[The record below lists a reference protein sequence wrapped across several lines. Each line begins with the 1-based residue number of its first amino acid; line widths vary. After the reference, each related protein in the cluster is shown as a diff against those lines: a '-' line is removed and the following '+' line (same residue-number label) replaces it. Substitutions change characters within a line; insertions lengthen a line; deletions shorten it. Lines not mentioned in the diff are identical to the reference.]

1 MKKSYLI
8 TLLISLSC
16 FLIFCGFPSISA
28 SQSKPQQPVTS
39 GANVFHWQLQ
49 TPWGPKMLLFR
60 SAQDLCN
67 KIKEMS
73 NGQLDIKLL
82 PVNAVAPPL
91 QLFDA
96 CSKGVIESFF
106 GFPGFWAGKI
116 PEATFFGSVP
126 FGFNSF
132 SQYDIWYWNLG
143 GINLAR
149 ESYAKHNLYFVG
161 YVHSHGTPSDL
172 YMKKDSPV
180 RKFEDFKGKK
190 MRFAPGISSEVMKE
204 AGVSVV
210 NLPPTEFYTSL
221 EKGVVDGGDFF
232 ARETNFDMGIQE
244 VTRWIVVMPSY
255 KPAACLEFAVNM
267 DAWKKLPPHLKAIVE
282 SAVREYSGIFY
293 QRFYLADIEALEKM
307 LKSGMQIIQMPPSE
321 EAKFRSRSMTIWKS
335 WANKSPLASKAYES
349 QLAFMKQLGIV
360 K

>member
-1 MKKSYLI
+1 MKKSYVI
-8 TLLISLSC
+8 LLVICLSC
-16 FLIFCGFPSISA
+16 FLIFSSFPSGA
-28 SQSKPQQPVTS
+28 VSQTKAQQPAAS
-39 GANVFHWQLQ
+39 GAHVIHWQLQ

-67 KIKEMS
+67 TIKEMS

-96 CSKGVIESFF
+96 CSKGVVEAFF

-126 FGFNSF
+126 FGFSSF

-143 GINLAR
+143 GIQIAR
-149 ESYAKHNLYFVG
+149 ESYGKHNLYFVG
-161 YVHSHGTPSDL
+161 YVHSHGAPSDL
-172 YMKKDSPV
+172 YTRKDFPL

-221 EKGVVDGGDFF
+221 EKGVIDGGDFF
-232 ARETNFDMGIQE
+232 ARESNFDMGIHE
-244 VTRWIVVMPSY
+244 VTRWIIVMPSY
-255 KPAACLEFAVNM
+255 KPAACLELAVNM
-267 DAWKKLPPHLKAIVE
+267 DAWKKLPPHLKAVVE
-282 SAVREYSGIFY
+282 SAVREYSGIFH
-293 QRFYLADIEALEKM
+293 QRFSVADLDALEKM
-307 LKSGMQIIQMPPSE
+307 SKSGMQVIQMPPAE
-321 EAKFRSRSMTIWKS
+321 EAKFRSRAMTIWKS

-349 QLAFMKQLGIV
+349 QVAYMKRLGLV
-360 K
+360 Q

>member
-8 TLLISLSC
+8 TLAISLSC
-16 FLIFCGFPSISA
+16 FLIFCGFPSLSA
-28 SQSKPQQPVTS
+28 SQSKPQQPS

-60 SAQDLCN
+60 TGQDLCHT
-67 KIKEMS
+67 IKEMS

-96 CSKGVIESFF
+96 CSKGAVEAFI

-132 SQYDIWYWNLG
+132 LQYEIWYWSLG

-161 YVHSHGTPSDL
+161 FFNGHGAPADI
-172 YMKKDSPV
+172 YMKKDYPI
-180 RKFEDFKGKK
+180 RKFADFKGKK
-190 MRFAPGISSEVMKE
+190 MRFPPGIQSEVMKQ
-204 AGVSVV
+204 AGVAVV
-210 NLPPTEFYTSL
+210 NLPPTEFYSSL
-221 EKGVVDGGDFF
+221 EKGVIDGGDFF
-232 ARETNFDMGIQE
+232 TRESNFDMGLQE
-244 VTRWIVVMPSY
+244 VTKWIIVMPSY

-267 DAWKKLPPHLKAIVE
+267 DTWKKLPANLKAIVE
-282 SAVREYSGIFY
+282 SAVREYAGVYY
-293 QRFYLADIEALEKM
+293 QRFYLADLEALEKM
-307 LKSGMQIIQMPPSE
+307 SKSGMQIIEMPPSE
-321 EAKFRSRSMTIWKS
+321 EAKFRSLSMSVWKT
-335 WANKSPLASKAYES
+335 WAAKSAIASKAYES
-349 QLAFMKQLGIV
+349 QVDFMKRLGLV